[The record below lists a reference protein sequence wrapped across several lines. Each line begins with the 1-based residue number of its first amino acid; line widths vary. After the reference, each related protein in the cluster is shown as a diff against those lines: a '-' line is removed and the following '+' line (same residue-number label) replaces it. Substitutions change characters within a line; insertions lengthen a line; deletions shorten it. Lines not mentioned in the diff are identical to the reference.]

1 MHNKYA
7 FLFLIAL
14 LIPIIMNK
22 KACNT
27 ESDIEQLIHIFH
39 WTTYC
44 LPTPYNMQPSH
55 FQSMDRAALRYS
67 LLLDA
72 V

>member
-1 MHNKYA
+1 
-7 FLFLIAL
+7 
-14 LIPIIMNK
+14 MNK

-27 ESDIEQLIHIFH
+27 ESDIEQLIHICH

-44 LPTPYNMQPSH
+44 LPTPYNIQPSH

-67 LLLDA
+67 SLSGA

>member
-1 MHNKYA
+1 
-7 FLFLIAL
+7 
-14 LIPIIMNK
+14 MNK

-27 ESDIEQLIHIFH
+27 ESDIEQLIHICH

-44 LPTPYNMQPSH
+44 HPGPYNIQPSH
-55 FQSMDRAALRYS
+55 FQSMARAALGYCS
-67 LLLDA
+67 LSDA